1 MKMQWT
7 KKASSELT
15 SIITYIKKESP
26 QNAIMVFEK
35 IHILA
40 DSLIAFP
47 EKFPLLPNT
56 NKTNVR
62 FAILWNM
69 KIIYVIGK
77 NTITITRVFS
87 TRQHP
92 KKLKP

>member
-1 MKMQWT
+1 MKIQWT
-7 KKASSELT
+7 KKASSELIV
-15 SIITYIKKESP
+15 IIKYIKKDSP
-26 QNAIMVFEK
+26 QNALMVFEK
-35 IHILA
+35 VHTLA
-40 DSLIAFP
+40 DSLTLFP

-56 NKTNVR
+56 GKTNVR

-77 NTITITRVFS
+77 KAITITRVFS

>member
-1 MKMQWT
+1 
-7 KKASSELT
+7 
-15 SIITYIKKESP
+15 
-26 QNAIMVFEK
+26 
-35 IHILA
+35 
-40 DSLIAFP
+40 
-47 EKFPLLPNT
+47 
-56 NKTNVR
+56 VR

-77 NTITITRVFS
+77 KAITITRVFS

>member
-1 MKMQWT
+1 MKLQWT

-15 SIITYIKKESP
+15 TIIKYIKKDSP
-26 QNAIMVFEK
+26 QNALMVFEK
-35 IHILA
+35 VHVLA
-40 DSLIAFP
+40 DSLTVFP

-56 NKTNVR
+56 GKTNVR

-69 KIIYVIGK
+69 KVTYVIGK

>member
-1 MKMQWT
+1 MKIQWT

-15 SIITYIKKESP
+15 TIIKYIKKDSP
-26 QNAIMVFEK
+26 QNALMVFEK
-35 IHILA
+35 VHALA
-40 DSLIAFP
+40 NSLAIFP

-56 NKTNVR
+56 GKTNVH